1 VIRLE
6 VLDDG
11 GALAGRAATEIA
23 RAAAEAI
30 AERGRFVWAVSG
42 GATPLETFR
51 RTRLPW
57 DRTSTFQVDERVAPS
72 GHPDRNLTAL
82 TEAFPARASSTLRP
96 MPVEAEDL
104 EEAGARYAGS
114 LPERFDLV
122 QLGVGEDGHTA
133 SLVPG
138 DPVLD
143 VHDRD
148 VAVTGAYRGRRR
160 MTLTYPPLDRAR
172 RILWL
177 VIGREKATPLAA
189 LLGGDRSIP
198 AARVA
203 AGDQLVLA
211 DAAAAGAD

>member
-1 VIRLE
+1 MIRLE
-6 VLDDG
+6 VLDDA
-11 GALAGRAATEIA
+11 GALAERAAAEIA

-30 AERGRFVWAVSG
+30 ADRGGFAWAVSG
-42 GATPLETFR
+42 GATPLEAFR

-57 DRTSTFQVDERVAPS
+57 DRASTFQVDERVAPN

-82 TEAFPARASSTLRP
+82 IRAFPAEASSTLRA

-104 EEAGARYAGS
+104 EEAAARYARS

-143 VHDRD
+143 VRDRD
-148 VAVTGAYRGRRR
+148 VAVTAPYRGRRR
-160 MTLTYPPLDRAR
+160 MTFTYPPLDRAR
-172 RILWL
+172 RIVWL
-177 VIGREKATPLAA
+177 VTGGEKASPLAA
-189 LLGGDRSIP
+189 LLAGDRSIP
-198 AARVA
+198 AGRVV

-211 DAAAAGAD
+211 DAAAAGAG

>member
-1 VIRLE
+1 MIRLE
-6 VLDDG
+6 VLDDA
-11 GALAGRAATEIA
+11 GALAERAATEIA
-23 RAAAEAI
+23 RTAAEAI

-72 GHPDRNLTAL
+72 GHPERNLTAL
-82 TEAFPARASSTLRP
+82 TGAFPVPASPTLRP
-96 MPVEAEDL
+96 MPVEADDL
-104 EEAGARYAGS
+104 EEAGAGYAGS

-138 DPVLD
+138 DPVLG

-148 VAVTGAYRGRRR
+148 VAVTGPYRGRRR

-177 VIGREKATPLAA
+177 VTGPEKAIPLAA
-189 LLGGDRSIP
+189 LLAGDRSIP

-211 DAAAAGAD
+211 DAAAAGAG

>member
-6 VLDDG
+6 VLDDAA
-11 GALAGRAATEIA
+11 ALAERAAAEIA
-23 RAAAEAI
+23 RAADAAV
-30 AERGRFVWAVSG
+30 AERGRFAWAVSG
-42 GATPLETFR
+42 GATPLETLR

-72 GHPDRNLTAL
+72 GHPDRNLSAL
-82 TEAFPARASSTLRP
+82 TEALPAAASPTVRP
-96 MPVEAEDL
+96 MPVEADDL
-104 EEAGARYAGS
+104 EGAGARYARS

-138 DPVLD
+138 DPVLE
-143 VHDRD
+143 VQDRD
-148 VAVTGAYRGRRR
+148 VAVTAPYRGRRR

-172 RILWL
+172 RVLWL
-177 VIGREKATPLAA
+177 VTGREKAAALAA
-189 LLGGDRSIP
+189 LLAGDRSIP

-203 AGDQLVLA
+203 AGDQLVLT
-211 DAAAAGAD
+211 DVAAAGAR